1 MTTSETIT
9 QRSGHLAWC
18 ALVALQLARHDGKVQ
33 SEAQENLFLTRWL
46 ADAQKQRRFSR
57 DVAFDIDWLLK
68 QGRQLGIAAR
78 LREKL
83 DYLWQSCT
91 GVLTEQ
97 SDMFRFTYALETAK
111 SMGWQYH
118 LLSDREW
125 SGKRALRVSSDVNA
139 VCVSRTSLD
148 AAFDDD
154 GGQIRPLMVRLSG
167 SITGFHQL
175 LDRCSWS
182 VIPAGS
188 DDISGLYTFLAK
200 GKDKE
205 TPAPDAEKEPEA

>member
-1 MTTSETIT
+1 
-9 QRSGHLAWC
+9 
-18 ALVALQLARHDGKVQ
+18 VQ

-68 QGRQLGIAAR
+68 QGRRLGVRAR

-83 DYLWQSCT
+83 DYLWESCT
-91 GVLTEQ
+91 GELAEQ

-139 VCVSRTSLD
+139 VCVSRLSLET
-148 AAFDDD
+148 AFDDD
-154 GGQIRPLMVRLSG
+154 GAQLQPLIVRLSG
-167 SITGFHQL
+167 SIAGFHKL
-175 LDRCSWS
+175 LDRCGWS

-188 DDISGLYTFLAK
+188 DDISGLYSLLAK
-200 GKDKE
+200 GKDKG
-205 TPAPDAEKEPEA
+205 TPEAEKEPEA